1 MSLFDSAIFDSV
13 IFDTA
18 GAAPV
23 VEDDNA
29 RRALEHYRLNWLAR
43 RRREE
48 DEDDAWLV
56 LQR

>member
-1 MSLFDSAIFDSV
+1 MSLFDDAIFDSV
-13 IFDTA
+13 IFDT
-18 GAAPV
+18 GGVAPV

-29 RRALEHYRLNWLAR
+29 RRALEHYRLGWLRHR
-43 RRREE
+43 RLME

>member
-13 IFDTA
+13 IFDTD
-18 GAAPV
+18 GVAPV
-23 VEDDNA
+23 EEPARGGRA
-29 RRALEHYRLNWLAR
+29 RRWVAEREYHR

-48 DEDDAWLV
+48 DEDEAWLV